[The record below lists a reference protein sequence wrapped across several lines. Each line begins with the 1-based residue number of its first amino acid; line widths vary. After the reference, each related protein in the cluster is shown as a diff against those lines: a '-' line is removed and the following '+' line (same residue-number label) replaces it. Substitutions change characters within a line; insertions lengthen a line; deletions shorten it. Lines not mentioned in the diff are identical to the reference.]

1 MKKLILLMFMFFVSC
16 IYADNLN
23 NKFVDTTGTITPT
36 QVNNFNKQLNK
47 IEEKYNNMD
56 FHIIMISTTN
66 GLEIND
72 VATDFFNKQGFG
84 TQENNNGLLLL
95 IAKDDK
101 KFSIKPG
108 VDIKSYFDKDFVH
121 EVSISCIKPNFSK
134 ENYALGIQCVMNNVT
149 NKMNDQKA
157 FNNFLVIFL
166 SFLVI
171 LVIIFIYYYV
181 KSKNALVKSYS
192 ESYNSYG
199 FSNSSLSRNSNNS
212 TNTTIINNNNSD
224 NGGFLSGLM
233 VGKFLSD
240 SSSSRDSSS
249 DNSWSSSYDSSDN
262 GSSYD
267 GGSTDSSSGG
277 SDSWN

>member
-1 MKKLILLMFMFFVSC
+1 MKKIILLMFMFFVSC

-36 QVNNFNKQLNK
+36 QINNFNNQLNK
-47 IEEKYNNMD
+47 IEEQYSNMD

-66 GLEIND
+66 GLDIND

-84 TQENNNGLLLL
+84 TQKNNNGLLLL

-108 VDIKSYFDKDFVH
+108 LDIQSSFDKDFVH
-121 EVSISCIKPNFSK
+121 KVSISCVKPNFSK
-134 ENYALGIQCVMNNVT
+134 ENYAAGIQCVMNNVT
-149 NKMNDQKA
+149 NKMNDKKA
-157 FNNFLVIFL
+157 FNNVLLLFLL
-166 SFLVI
+166 FLVI
-171 LVIIFIYYYV
+171 LFIVFIYYYV
-181 KSKNALVKSYS
+181 KSKNAPVKSNS
-192 ESYNSYG
+192 ESYSSYG
-199 FSNSSLSRNSNNS
+199 SSSSSLSRNSNT

-224 NGGFLSGLM
+224 SGGGFLSGLM

-249 DNSWSSSYDSSDN
+249 DNSWSSSYDNS
-262 GSSYD
+262 SSYD

-277 SDSWN
+277 SDSFIN